1 MSLLKSRNRLVS
13 FRLSAEEYDA
23 LKQVCIASGARSI
36 SDFARES
43 VLHGIETRRGGRA
56 FLGDDLA
63 TLSFRLEELDS
74 ALKNLSDLIARVLG
88 SREEKVLHGSGPNP

>member
-13 FRLSAEEYDA
+13 FRLSPEEYEG
-23 LKQVCIASGARSI
+23 LKQVCVTAGARSI

-56 FLGDDLA
+56 LLGDDLA
-63 TLSFRLEELDS
+63 TLSFRLEELDG
-74 ALKNLSDLIARVLG
+74 ALKELSDLIARVLG
-88 SREEKVLHGSGPNP
+88 SREEKAHHGSNP

>member
-13 FRLSAEEYDA
+13 FRLSPEEYES
-23 LKQVCIASGARSI
+23 LKQACVASSARSI

-56 FLGDDLA
+56 LLGDDLA
-63 TLSFRLEELDS
+63 TLSFRLEELDG
-74 ALKNLSDLIARVLG
+74 ALKNLSELIARVLG
-88 SREEKVLHGSGPNP
+88 SREEKAHFGPSA

>member
-13 FRLSAEEYDA
+13 FRLSPEEYENLRD
-23 LKQVCIASGARSI
+23 VCIASGSRSI

-56 FLGDDLA
+56 LLGDDLA
-63 TLSFRLEELDS
+63 TLSFRLEELDD
-74 ALKNLSDLIARVLG
+74 ALKNLSELIARVLG
-88 SREEKVLHGSGPNP
+88 SREEKAHHGSNP